1 MKYVS
6 KDVLNQIKI
15 VWWVSKL
22 TFFKNRN
29 LLCCGSVLVVQVFVL
44 WELSEWKVFF
54 KMLMLLL
61 CSTYLHIFTLKCMNI
76 VFCITYIFT
85 YMYGSSTYLHIF
97 TSKCMNIFFCIT
109 YIITYRC
116 MLLSIFIMLNSMNS
130 SRIQFSMLSGFKKDL
145 RIHTHD

>member
-22 TFFKNRN
+22 TFLKNRN
-29 LLCCGSVLVVQVFVL
+29 LLCCGSVLVVQVVVL
-44 WELSEWKVFF
+44 WELSEWKVFY
-54 KMLMLLL
+54 KIMILLFF
-61 CSTYLHIFTLKCMNI
+61 TYLRIFTLKYMNI

-85 YMYGSSTYLHIF
+85 YMYWSSTYLHIF
-97 TSKCMNIFFCIT
+97 TSKYMNIFFCIT

-130 SRIQFSMLSGFKKDL
+130 SRIQFLMLSGFKKDL